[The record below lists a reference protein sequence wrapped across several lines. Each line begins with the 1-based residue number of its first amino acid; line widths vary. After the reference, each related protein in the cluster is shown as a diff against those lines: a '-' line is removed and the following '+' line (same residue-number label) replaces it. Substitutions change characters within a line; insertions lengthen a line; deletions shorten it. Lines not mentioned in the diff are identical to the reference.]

1 MPTLVAYLV
10 WPFVVVA
17 GTYTTYA
24 SLAAGYPL
32 PVVFFATGA
41 GMLACVLLA
50 EQVIPARPSGAP

>member
-41 GMLACVLLA
+41 GMIACVLLA
-50 EQVIPARPSGAP
+50 G